1 MSNWNTQTLTELII
15 KLKMISAFSKVM
27 ERNFVVFEKVHGNFW
42 YYSFMVR
49 TLFSLY
55 HLVDT
60 HIFVIHLFLLKQPT
74 CHILYRTLLYVK
86 VSDTIQS
93 YFVLGY
99 SDSSLNIKVL
109 VTFSRLFKGTF
120 ILRSFGVSHSAS
132 CSFDE
137 T

>member
-1 MSNWNTQTLTELII
+1 
-15 KLKMISAFSKVM
+15 
-27 ERNFVVFEKVHGNFW
+27 
-42 YYSFMVR
+42 MVR

-74 CHILYRTLLYVK
+74 CHILYRTLVYVK

-109 VTFSRLFKGTF
+109 VTFSILFKGTF

-132 CSFDE
+132 CSFDG